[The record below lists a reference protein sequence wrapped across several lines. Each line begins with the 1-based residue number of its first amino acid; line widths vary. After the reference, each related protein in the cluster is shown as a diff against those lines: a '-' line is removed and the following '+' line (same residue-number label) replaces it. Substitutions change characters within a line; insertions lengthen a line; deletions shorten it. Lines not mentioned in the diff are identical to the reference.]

1 VNPPPASPRP
11 GLAGSVVALAWKGI
25 VDPLL
30 AVVFPSRCPTC
41 AAELAAPSRG
51 PLCEGCWAALPVHS
65 SPACGCGVPLARA
78 AGRSCGRCRRGL
90 TPHAAG
96 ASLGPFEGRLRTVL
110 HELKYRGRR
119 RVAARL
125 AEAMLRREDVRRIL
139 TAGAVLVPV
148 PLHPR
153 RRRERGFNQAEL
165 LASELARRTGL
176 HVAEALVRRKDIP
189 SQTGLSAAARRA
201 NVAGAFAARGKG
213 RVAGR
218 VAVLVDDVFT
228 TGATA
233 MACVRALS
241 AAGALEVRV
250 LTAARVV

>member
-1 VNPPPASPRP
+1 VNLASLARR
-11 GLAGSVVALAWKGI
+11 GLF
-25 VDPLL
+25 DPFL
-30 AVVFPSRCPTC
+30 AVVFPSRCPAC
-41 AAELAAPSRG
+41 AAELTSPSRG
-51 PLCEGCWAALPVHS
+51 PLCETCWAALPVHLV
-65 SPACGCGVPLARA
+65 PACPCGLPLPGAVHAKAGCP
-78 AGRSCGRCRRGL
+78 RCRRGL
-90 TPHAAG
+90 TPFRAG
-96 ASLGPFEGRLRTVL
+96 ASLGPFEGPLRTAL

-125 AEAMLRREDVRRIL
+125 AEAMLRRDDVRSL
-139 TAGAVLVPV
+139 LNAGAVLVPV

-165 LASELARRTGL
+165 LAAELGRRAGL
-176 HVAEALVRRKDIP
+176 TVAEVLVRRKDTAA
-189 SQTGLSAAARRA
+189 QTGLSGAARRT

-233 MACVRALS
+233 MACARVLA
-241 AAGALEVRV
+241 AAGAAEVRV

>member
-1 VNPPPASPRP
+1 MS
-11 GLAGSVVALAWKGI
+11 LAALARKGLI
-25 VDPLL
+25 DPLL
-30 AVVFPSRCPTC
+30 AVVFPSQCPAC
-41 AAELAAPSRG
+41 AAELASPSRG
-51 PLCEGCWAALPVHS
+51 PLCEACWAALPVHVI
-65 SPACGCGVPLARA
+65 PACPCGLPLPGA
-78 AGRSCGRCRRGL
+78 AGSACSRCRRGL
-90 TPHAAG
+90 TPFRAG
-96 ASLGPFEGRLRTVL
+96 ASLGPFEGPLRTAL

-119 RVAARL
+119 RVAGRL
-125 AEAMLRREDVRRIL
+125 AEAMLRREDVRTL
-139 TAGAVLVPV
+139 LDAGAVLVPV

-165 LASELARRTGL
+165 LAAELGRRCGL
-176 HVAEALVRRKDIP
+176 TVAEVLVRRKDTAA
-189 SQTGLSAAARRA
+189 QTGLSGAARRT

-233 MACVRALS
+233 MACARVLS
-241 AAGALEVRV
+241 AAGAAEVRV

>member
-1 VNPPPASPRP
+1 VSVPPAAAPS
-11 GLAGSVVALAWKGI
+11 GFAGAMAAL

-30 AVVFPSRCPTC
+30 AVVFPTRCPAC
-41 AAELAAPSRG
+41 GAEVAAPSRG
-51 PLCEGCWAALPVHS
+51 PLCEGCWASLPVHRAPS
-65 SPACGCGVPLARA
+65 CPCGVPLSAA
-78 AGRSCGRCRRGL
+78 AGGACGRCRRGL
-90 TPHAAG
+90 TPFRAG
-96 ASLGPFEGRLRTVL
+96 ASLGPFEGPLRTAL

-119 RVAARL
+119 RVAARV
-125 AEAMLRREDVRRIL
+125 AEAMLRRDDVRKIL
-139 TAGAVLVPV
+139 DAGAVVVPV

-165 LASELARRTGL
+165 LASELARRAGL
-176 HVAEALVRRKDIP
+176 TVAEVLVRRKDTAT
-189 SQTGLSAAARRA
+189 QTGLSGSARRT

-218 VAVLVDDVFT
+218 VVVIVDDVFT

-233 MACVRALS
+233 MACARVLS
-241 AAGALEVRV
+241 AAGAAEVRV

>member
-1 VNPPPASPRP
+1 MS
-11 GLAGSVVALAWKGI
+11 LAALARKGLF
-25 VDPLL
+25 DPLL
-30 AVVFPSRCPTC
+30 AVVFPSQCPAC
-41 AAELAAPSRG
+41 AAELASPSRG
-51 PLCEGCWAALPVHS
+51 PLCEPCWASLPVHHV
-65 SPACGCGVPLARA
+65 PACPCGLPLPAASAGSLPERA
-78 AGRSCGRCRRGL
+78 SAACPRCRRGL
-90 TPHAAG
+90 TPFRAG
-96 ASLGPFEGRLRTVL
+96 ASLGPFEGPLRTAL

-125 AEAMLRREDVRRIL
+125 AEAMLRREDVRSL
-139 TAGAVLVPV
+139 LDAGAVLVPV

-153 RRRERGFNQAEL
+153 RRRDRGFNQAEL
-165 LASELARRTGL
+165 LAAELGRRCGL
-176 HVAEALVRRKDIP
+176 TVAEVLVRRKDTAA
-189 SQTGLSAAARRA
+189 QTGLSGAARRT

-233 MACVRALS
+233 MACARELK
-241 AAGALEVRV
+241 AAGAAEVRV

>member
-1 VNPPPASPRP
+1 MS
-11 GLAGSVVALAWKGI
+11 LAALARKGL

-30 AVVFPSRCPTC
+30 AVVFPSRCPSC
-41 AAELAAPSRG
+41 AGELSSPSRG
-51 PLCEGCWAALPVHS
+51 PLCEACWAALPVHVV
-65 SPACGCGVPLARA
+65 PACPCGLPLPGAVA
-78 AGRSCGRCRRGL
+78 ACSRCRRGL
-90 TPHAAG
+90 TPFRAG
-96 ASLGPFEGRLRTVL
+96 ASLGPFEGPLRTAL

-125 AEAMLRREDVRRIL
+125 AEAMMQREDVRRL
-139 TAGAVLVPV
+139 LRAGAVLVPV

-165 LASELARRTGL
+165 LAAELGRRSGL
-176 HVAEALVRRKDIP
+176 AVAEVLVRRKDTTA
-189 SQTGLSAAARRA
+189 QTGLSGAARRT

-233 MACVRALS
+233 MACARVLS
-241 AAGALEVRV
+241 AAGAAEVRV

>member
-1 VNPPPASPRP
+1 MNLASLART
-11 GLAGSVVALAWKGI
+11 GLF
-25 VDPLL
+25 DPLL
-30 AVVFPSRCPTC
+30 AVVFPSRCPAC
-41 AAELAAPSRG
+41 AAELASPSRG
-51 PLCEGCWAALPVHS
+51 PLCEACWAALPVHVI
-65 SPACGCGVPLARA
+65 PACPCGLPLPGGAN
-78 AGRSCGRCRRGL
+78 CPRCRRGL
-90 TPHAAG
+90 TPFRAG
-96 ASLGPFEGRLRTVL
+96 ASLGPFEGPLRTAL

-125 AEAMLRREDVRRIL
+125 AEAMLQREEVRSL
-139 TAGAVLVPV
+139 LHAGAVLVPV

-153 RRRERGFNQAEL
+153 RRRARGFNQAEL
-165 LASELARRTGL
+165 LAAELGRRAGL
-176 HVAEALVRRKDIP
+176 PVAEVLVRRKDTAA
-189 SQTGLSAAARRA
+189 QTGLSGAARRT

-233 MACVRALS
+233 MACARVLA
-241 AAGALEVRV
+241 AAGAAEVRV

>member
-1 VNPPPASPRP
+1 V
-11 GLAGSVVALAWKGI
+11 
-25 VDPLL
+25 LL
-30 AVVFPSRCPTC
+30 SE
-41 AAELAAPSRG
+41 AARG
-51 PLCEGCWAALPVHS
+51 V
-65 SPACGCGVPLARA
+65 
-78 AGRSCGRCRRGL
+78 CGRCRRGL
-90 TPHAAG
+90 TPFRAG
-96 ASLGPFEGRLRTVL
+96 ASLGPFEGPLRSVL

-125 AEAMLRREDVRRIL
+125 AEVMLGQEPVRRVL
-139 TAGAVLVPV
+139 AGAVLVPV

-165 LASELARRTGL
+165 LAVELARRSGL
-176 HVAEALVRRKDIP
+176 TVAGVLVRRKDTAA
-189 SQTGLSAAARRA
+189 QTGLSGAARRA

-233 MACVRALS
+233 MACARALA
-241 AAGALEVRV
+241 AAGAAEVRV
-250 LTAARVV
+250 LTAARVA

>member
-1 VNPPPASPRP
+1 VS
-11 GLAGSVVALAWKGI
+11 LAALARKGL

-30 AVVFPSRCPTC
+30 AVVFPSRCPSCT
-41 AAELAAPSRG
+41 AELASPSRG
-51 PLCEGCWAALPVHS
+51 PLCEACWAALPVHVV
-65 SPACGCGVPLARA
+65 PACPCGLPLPGA
-78 AGRSCGRCRRGL
+78 ATGRCPRCRRGL
-90 TPHAAG
+90 TPFRAG
-96 ASLGPFEGRLRTVL
+96 ASLGPFEGPLRTAL

-125 AEAMLRREDVRRIL
+125 AEAMLRRENVRSL
-139 TAGAVLVPV
+139 LDAGAVLVPV

-165 LASELARRTGL
+165 LATELGRRAGL
-176 HVAEALVRRKDIP
+176 TVAEVLVRRQDTP
-189 SQTGLSAAARRA
+189 AQTGLSGAARRS

-233 MACVRALS
+233 MACARVLS
-241 AAGALEVRV
+241 AAGAAEVRV

>member
-1 VNPPPASPRP
+1 
-11 GLAGSVVALAWKGI
+11 
-25 VDPLL
+25 
-30 AVVFPSRCPTC
+30 
-41 AAELAAPSRG
+41 
-51 PLCEGCWAALPVHS
+51 
-65 SPACGCGVPLARA
+65 
-78 AGRSCGRCRRGL
+78 
-90 TPHAAG
+90 
-96 ASLGPFEGRLRTVL
+96 VL

-125 AEAMLRREDVRRIL
+125 AEAMLGHDDVRRVL
-139 TAGAVLVPV
+139 DGALLVPV

-165 LASELARRTGL
+165 LASELARRSGL
-176 HVAEALVRRKDIP
+176 TVAEVLVRRKDTAA
-189 SQTGLSAAARRA
+189 QTGLSGAARRA

-233 MACVRALS
+233 MACARALS
-241 AAGALEVRV
+241 AAGAAEVRV